1 MKFLVPIRPDYHERM
16 FLGVKQQLTLP
27 EMLGELEIP
36 GNAIDKAYLSNFI
49 IRKIQQGDLILFYRS
64 QDIQKI
70 TSIGIVEEVFQ
81 GKLDSQEV
89 QQILGKRTVLSQSE
103 INDITKHDSH
113 ILLFRN
119 LFHFPEPIHISAL
132 IENNLIKGAPQQIM
146 GISERTFEYIIAE
159 SGIDARYLVH

>member
-16 FLGVKQQLTLP
+16 FLGFKQQLTLP

-70 TSIGIVEEVFQ
+70 T
-81 GKLDSQEV
+81 
-89 QQILGKRTVLSQSE
+89 
-103 INDITKHDSH
+103 
-113 ILLFRN
+113 
-119 LFHFPEPIHISAL
+119 
-132 IENNLIKGAPQQIM
+132 
-146 GISERTFEYIIAE
+146 
-159 SGIDARYLVH
+159 